1 MAKKPFTPIPPM
13 AELPPAEEINVRELL
28 DKYLSGEI
36 DLICVLG
43 PTASGKTRYAVRLAR
58 QINDLL
64 QKRSLSIRENSEN
77 VPQSWSQEKEISP
90 HRPHE
95 DHKNEDRLLAPAS
108 EKRATPLAAG
118 GGASHRERQG
128 FFPSPSGMTFNSA
141 EIISA
146 DSRQV
151 YRGMDI
157 GTGKDLNEY
166 EEIPYHL
173 MDIVDAGTKYNIFEY
188 QRDFEKVYKDI
199 TDRGGIPILCGG
211 SGLYIEAATCG
222 YSLPEVPPDPELR
235 AELEKKSDEELI
247 AQLASLKPLHNN
259 TDYDTRK
266 RLIRALEIAIYE
278 AEHPVERTS
287 FLPKNTYYIGTLVTR
302 EERNARID
310 RRLDDRL
317 KEGMV
322 EEIKGLIDGTHPALA
337 PEHKPIP
344 AEDLIYYGLEY
355 KFVTLYLIGELTF
368 DEMRTQLATAIHQFA
383 KRQMT
388 WFRGM
393 ERKGIRIHW
402 TNV

>member
-13 AELPPAEEINVRELL
+13 AELPPAEEIDVKEIL
-28 DKYLSGEI
+28 DKYLSREI

-43 PTASGKTRYAVRLAR
+43 PTASGKTKYAVRLAR
-58 QINDLL
+58 QIN
-64 QKRSLSIRENSEN
+64 
-77 VPQSWSQEKEISP
+77 EI
-90 HRPHE
+90 
-95 DHKNEDRLLAPAS
+95 L
-108 EKRATPLAAG
+108 
-118 GGASHRERQG
+118 GAQR
-128 FFPSPSGMTFNSA
+128 A
-141 EIISA
+141 EILSA

-157 GTGKDLNEY
+157 GTGKDLGEY

-188 QRDFEKVYKDI
+188 QRDFEKAYKDI
-199 TDRGGIPILCGG
+199 VDRGGIPILCGG

-222 YSLPEVPPDPELR
+222 YSLPEVPPDPQLR

-266 RLIRALEIAIYE
+266 RLIRALEIAIFE
-278 AEHPVERTS
+278 AEHPVNRSS
-287 FLPKNTYYIGTLVTR
+287 FLPKNTYYIGTLVSR
-302 EERNARID
+302 EVRNARID
-310 RRLDDRL
+310 ARLDDRL
-317 KEGMV
+317 EEGMV
-322 EEIKGLIDGTHPALA
+322 AEIRGLIDGTHPALCSDGQA
-337 PEHKPIP
+337 GTPIP
-344 AEDLIYYGLEY
+344 PEDLIYYGLEY

-368 DEMRTQLATAIHQFA
+368 EQMREQLATAIHQFA

-393 ERKGIRIHW
+393 ERKGITIHW
-402 TNV
+402 TAV

>member
-1 MAKKPFTPIPPM
+1 M

-43 PTASGKTRYAVRLAR
+43 PTASGKTRYAVQLAR
-58 QINDLL
+58 QINALL
-64 QKRSLSIRENSEN
+64 EAPSAEKSLG
-77 VPQSWSQEKEISP
+77 
-90 HRPHE
+90 
-95 DHKNEDRLLAPAS
+95 
-108 EKRATPLAAG
+108 TAG
-118 GGASHRERQG
+118 
-128 FFPSPSGMTFNSA
+128 A

-157 GTGKDLNEY
+157 GTGKDLSEY

-188 QRDFEKVYKDI
+188 QRDFEKAYKDI
-199 TDRGGIPILCGG
+199 VDRGGIPILCGG

-222 YSLPEVPPDPELR
+222 YSLPEVPPNPELR
-235 AELEKKSDEELI
+235 ADLEKETDEALI
-247 AQLASLKPLHNN
+247 ARLASLKPLHNN

-278 AEHPVERTS
+278 AEHPVQRTA
-287 FLPKNTYYIGTLVTR
+287 FLPKNTYYIGTLVSR
-302 EERNARID
+302 EERNAKID
-310 RRLDDRL
+310 KRLDARL
-317 KEGMV
+317 EEGMV
-322 EEIKGLIDGTHPALA
+322 EEIRSLIEGAHPAQCIIDDNGNTVPGQPL
-337 PEHKPIP
+337 P

-368 DEMRTQLATAIHQFA
+368 EEMRQQLATAIHQFA

-393 ERKGIRIHW
+393 ERKGIVIHW
-402 TNV
+402 TEV

>member
-1 MAKKPFTPIPPM
+1 M

-43 PTASGKTRYAVRLAR
+43 PTASGKTRYAVHLAR
-58 QINDLL
+58 QINALL
-64 QKRSLSIRENSEN
+64 EAPSAEKSLGTERSESVLPPWPQGEGPTKWEGFFQD
-77 VPQSWSQEKEISP
+77 PQSP
-90 HRPHE
+90 R
-95 DHKNEDRLLAPAS
+95 
-108 EKRATPLAAG
+108 TAG
-118 GGASHRERQG
+118 
-128 FFPSPSGMTFNSA
+128 A

-157 GTGKDLNEY
+157 GTGKDLSEY

-188 QRDFEKVYKDI
+188 QRDFEKAYKDI
-199 TDRGGIPILCGG
+199 VDRGGIPILCGG

-235 AELEKKSDEELI
+235 ADLEKETDEALI
-247 AQLASLKPLHNN
+247 ARLASLKPLHNN

-278 AEHPVERTS
+278 AEHPVQRTA
-287 FLPKNTYYIGTLVTR
+287 FLPKNTYYIGTLVSR
-302 EERNARID
+302 EERNAKID
-310 RRLDDRL
+310 KRLDARL
-317 KEGMV
+317 EEGMV
-322 EEIKGLIDGTHPALA
+322 EEIRSLIEGAHPAQCIIDNDGNTV
-337 PEHKPIP
+337 PGQPIP

-355 KFVTLYLIGELTF
+355 KFVTLHLIGELTF
-368 DEMRTQLATAIHQFA
+368 EEMRQQLATAIHQFA

-393 ERKGIRIHW
+393 ERKGIVIHW
-402 TNV
+402 TRP

>member
-13 AELPPAEEINVRELL
+13 AELPPAEEINIKELL

-36 DLICVLG
+36 DLICILG
-43 PTASGKTRYAVRLAR
+43 PTASGKTRYAVQLAR
-58 QINDLL
+58 QINTLL
-64 QKRSLSIRENSEN
+64 EASCCDS
-77 VPQSWSQEKEISP
+77 
-90 HRPHE
+90 
-95 DHKNEDRLLAPAS
+95 AS

-118 GGASHRERQG
+118 GGARS
-128 FFPSPSGMTFNSA
+128 SGVGGVLFAAEPQQLAGA

-157 GTGKDLNEY
+157 GTGKDLSEY

-188 QRDFEKVYKDI
+188 QRDFEKAYKDI
-199 TDRGGIPILCGG
+199 RDRGGIPVLCGG

-222 YSLPEVPPDPELR
+222 YSLPEVQPDPELR
-235 AELEKKSDEELI
+235 AELEKKTDEELI
-247 AQLASLKPLHNN
+247 AQLASLKPLHNT

-278 AEHPVERTS
+278 AEHPVHRTS
-287 FLPKNTYYIGTLVTR
+287 FLPKNTYYIGTLVSR
-302 EERNARID
+302 DERNARID
-310 RRLDDRL
+310 RRLDARL
-317 KEGMV
+317 EEGMV
-322 EEIKGLIDGTHPALA
+322 EEIRGLIEGTHPALA
-337 PEHKPIP
+337 PDHRPIP

-355 KFVTLYLIGELTF
+355 KFVTLYITGELTY
-368 DEMRTQLATAIHQFA
+368 EQMRTQLATAIHQFA